1 MRSEAEELSVP
12 RGQYLLKILRSLR
25 EEWKTIFRGERMGA
39 DQGAMEKDRMGV
51 EVQLPTSNV
60 LIATKGLHPIPNAN
74 RAARGAISLLGKK
87 GEANIDTVAN
97 GTSGLNHL
105 YRNSWR

>member
-1 MRSEAEELSVP
+1 
-12 RGQYLLKILRSLR
+12 
-25 EEWKTIFRGERMGA
+25 MGA

-51 EVQLPTSNV
+51 EVQLPSSNV

-87 GEANIDTVAN
+87 GEANIDTESQMELQDSIICTEIHGVKTN
-97 GTSGLNHL
+97 
-105 YRNSWR
+105 